1 MTTKKLPKKKIFKEF
16 MNKQFR
22 EWIIEVMKQ
31 EKMRFA
37 NSFDV
42 ANEIERIYGGLRPPI
57 CTESD
62 HYVLTYKTTFPKEE
76 LAKRAKR

>member
-1 MTTKKLPKKKIFKEF
+1 MITKKLPKRKYLRIHEQ
-16 MNKQFR
+16 QFR

-42 ANEIERIYGGLRPPI
+42 ANEIERIYGGVATSHMHRIRSLRI
-57 CTESD
+57 NVQD
-62 HYVLTYKTTFPKEE
+62 YLPKEE
-76 LAKRAKR
+76 LAKRMKR